1 MTLNYLLDHP
11 ILSFLS
17 TEVEVVVHDH
27 EAVVS
32 ILKRLSHILHLGS
45 IHIRICKRKYYVV

>member
-11 ILSFLS
+11 MLSFLS

-45 IHIRICKRKYYVV
+45 IHIRICKRKYYAV